1 MQAVDRHR
9 LGGQLLAVG
18 AGLSL
23 AVKMFWLGEPSPI
36 AFPYKVITYVFDIW
50 LARLIMPVS
59 VEEGAY
65 YLEFTPT
72 DLLWVPLAAVV
83 LLFLLWSAV
92 KIIKGQFNRV
102 SYPVISIL
110 GLWLAVGL
118 VYGRFSAG
126 FEYFEIPPRW
136 ALVGLLSDLAS
147 LSMIIG
153 IAIVFVTHK
162 QVKGVTA
169 DYQYSKRAMAFF
181 AFEGRINRAKFWL
194 YSLLLTPIWLIGLM
208 IDLSTTGEFGGYY
221 WMGVLICLWP
231 TLALNV
237 KRCHDRDKSGW
248 FYLVAF
254 IPIVNLWY
262 LVEVGFLKGTEGDNR
277 YGPNPLGQT

>member
-1 MQAVDRHR
+1 
-9 LGGQLLAVG
+9 
-18 AGLSL
+18 
-23 AVKMFWLGEPSPI
+23 MFWLGEPSPI
-36 AFPYKVITYVFDIW
+36 AFPSKVITHVFGNW
-50 LARLIMPVS
+50 LAVLIAPVTA
-59 VEEGAY
+59 EGNTGGNE
-65 YLEFTPT
+65 LSPF
-72 DLLWVPLAAVV
+72 DLLWLPYAAVF

-92 KIIKGQFNRV
+92 KILKGQFSRV

-118 VYGRFSAG
+118 VYARFSAG
-126 FEYFEIPPRW
+126 FEYFEFPLRY
-136 ALVGLLSDLAS
+136 ALVSLLSDLAS

-162 QVKGVTA
+162 QVKGVTV
-169 DYQYSKRAMAFF
+169 DYQYSKRAMAFL

-208 IDLSTTGEFGGYY
+208 IDLSTTGEFGGFY

-262 LVEVGFLKGTEGDNR
+262 LVEVGFLKGAEGDNR